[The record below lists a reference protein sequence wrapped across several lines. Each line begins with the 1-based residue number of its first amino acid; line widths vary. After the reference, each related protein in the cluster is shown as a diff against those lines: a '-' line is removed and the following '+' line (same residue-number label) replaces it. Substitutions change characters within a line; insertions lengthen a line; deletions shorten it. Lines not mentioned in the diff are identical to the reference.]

1 MNKTWV
7 RILAIICLLALILP
21 FILTA
26 RAADEERYGY
36 KHLQNDNQR
45 AAYKAFAE
53 GVSKLA
59 DKMPFTL
66 ADTYDSKGAGEAQ
79 ALIKADMLYAVKMVQ
94 QDYPEYFW
102 FDGGFA
108 YGFEGTSA
116 ELQADEYKVN
126 GHQVVTANSAALNT
140 AKAQMS
146 QQIKTILAK
155 IPGNASDYEIAHTI
169 HDYLVKNVVYV
180 QVGDHQTAYGALVS
194 GKAVC
199 AGYARAYQMLMME
212 AGIDCWY
219 VSGQSYDPSG
229 TLVAHAWNLAWL
241 DGKCYY
247 SDATW
252 DDQNGE
258 LFHEYLNMSL
268 EEISKTH
275 FTSDPLPASC
285 GHDTYTFF
293 RMSDGKGVCDIREHK
308 DAEAVADCFE
318 LRSKNGDQAVF
329 YCTIHYHGEDFTNWL
344 TENVEPIAIALGFV
358 STYKCELIE
367 LGHEHH
373 VTLKG
378 QVREDVQPTTPPTT
392 VTPTEAPKPTQ
403 TPTTVPPTTV
413 KPTQAPT
420 TVPPTTVKPTEAPK
434 PTQAPTTVP
443 PTTVKP
449 TEASKP
455 TDAPATVPP
464 TTVKPTEAPATVPA
478 TTVKPTEVPT
488 TAPGASTTPGTT
500 NAPNVDTT
508 QKPAVDI
515 TVPDVPSDNE
525 GWVADPVVV
534 GVVSLLVA
542 ALIVIVVVL
551 RKKKA

>member
-1 MNKTWV
+1 MRKTWIRV
-7 RILAIICLLALILP
+7 LAILCMLALLLP
-21 FILTA
+21 FLLTA
-26 RAADEERYGY
+26 KAAGEERYGY
-36 KHLQNDNQR
+36 QQLATDTQR
-45 AAYKAFAE
+45 TIYKDIADGIKNLEPSITIHVPTVTSQAE
-53 GVSKLA
+53 ADAVIADVQLA
-59 DKMPFTL
+59 ELMV
-66 ADTYDSKGAGEAQ
+66 
-79 ALIKADMLYAVKMVQ
+79 VK
-94 QDYPEYFW
+94 DHPEYFW
-102 FDGGFA
+102 FYGG
-108 YGFEGTSA
+108 GDIKIEEGIVRFVPIGYT
-116 ELQADEYKVN
+116 VN
-126 GHQVVTANSAALNT
+126 GQQVTADTAALKT
-140 AKAQMS
+140 AKDQM
-146 QQIKTILAK
+146 KAK
-155 IPGNASDYEIAHTI
+155 VKQVLSKLPANPSDYEIAHTI
-169 HDYLVKNVVYV
+169 HDYLVENVQYV

-199 AGYARAYQMLMME
+199 AGYARAYQLLMLE

-285 GHDTYTFF
+285 AHDTYTFF
-293 RMSDGKGVCDIREHK
+293 RMSDGKGVCDIRDHK
-308 DAEAVADCFE
+308 DVKDVADCFV
-318 LRSKNGDQAVF
+318 LKNKSGDQAEF
-329 YCTIHYHGEDFTNWL
+329 YCTIHYHGEDFINWL
-344 TENVEPIAIALGFV
+344 NQVVEPIAIELGFV
-358 STYKCELIE
+358 GTYTCELIE

-392 VTPTEAPKPTQ
+392 VKPTEAPKPTQ
-403 TPTTVPPTTV
+403 APTTVPPTTV

-420 TVPPTTVKPTEAPK
+420 TVPPTTVKPTEAPR

-449 TEASKP
+449 TEAPKP

-478 TTVKPTEVPT
+478 TTVKPTEAPT

-508 QKPAVDI
+508 QKPTVDI

-534 GVVSLLVA
+534 GVVALLVA
-542 ALIVIVVVL
+542 AVIVVAVVL

>member
-1 MNKTWV
+1 MRKTWIRV
-7 RILAIICLLALILP
+7 LAILCMLALLLP
-21 FILTA
+21 FLLTA
-26 RAADEERYGY
+26 KAAGEERYGY
-36 KHLQNDNQR
+36 QQLSTDTQR
-45 AAYKAFAE
+45 TIYKDIADGIKNLEPSITIHVPTVTSQAE
-53 GVSKLA
+53 ADAVIADVQLA
-59 DKMPFTL
+59 ELMV
-66 ADTYDSKGAGEAQ
+66 
-79 ALIKADMLYAVKMVQ
+79 VK
-94 QDYPEYFW
+94 DHPEYFW
-102 FDGGFA
+102 FYGG
-108 YGFEGTSA
+108 GDIKIEEGIVRFVPIGYT
-116 ELQADEYKVN
+116 VN
-126 GHQVVTANSAALNT
+126 GQQVTADSAALKT
-140 AKAQMS
+140 AKDQMN
-146 QQIKTILAK
+146 AK
-155 IPGNASDYEIAHTI
+155 VKQVLSMLPANPSDYEIAHTI
-169 HDYLVKNVVYV
+169 HDYLVNNVVYV

-199 AGYARAYQMLMME
+199 AGYARAYQLLMLE

-285 GHDTYTFF
+285 AHDTYTFF
-293 RMSDGKGVCDIREHK
+293 RMSDGKGVCDIRDHK
-308 DAEAVADCFE
+308 DVKDVADCFV
-318 LRSKNGDQAVF
+318 LKNKSGDQAEF
-329 YCTIHYHGEDFTNWL
+329 YCTIHYHGEDFINWL
-344 TENVEPIAIALGFV
+344 NQVVEPIAIELGFV
-358 STYKCELIE
+358 GTYTCELIE

-392 VTPTEAPKPTQ
+392 VKPT
-403 TPTTVPPTTV
+403 
-413 KPTQAPT
+413 A
-420 TVPPTTVKPTEAPK
+420 APK

-443 PTTVKP
+443 PTTAKP
-449 TEASKP
+449 TEAPKP
-455 TDAPATVPP
+455 TDAPATVPL

-478 TTVKPTEVPT
+478 TAVKPTEAPT

-508 QKPAVDI
+508 QKPTVDI
-515 TVPDVPSDNE
+515 TVPDVPSDSE
-525 GWVADPVVV
+525 GWVADPVAV

-542 ALIVIVVVL
+542 AVIVVAVVL

>member
-1 MNKTWV
+1 MRKTWI
-7 RILAIICLLALILP
+7 RILAILCMLALLLP
-21 FILTA
+21 FLLTA
-26 RAADEERYGY
+26 KAAGEERYGY
-36 KHLQNDNQR
+36 QQLENDNQR
-45 AAYKAFAE
+45 IAYNAINDGIASLVKDIKFHISGITQDNSQAVIADIQLAE
-53 GVSKLA
+53 MMV
-59 DKMPFTL
+59 
-66 ADTYDSKGAGEAQ
+66 
-79 ALIKADMLYAVKMVQ
+79 VK
-94 QDYPEYFW
+94 DHPEYFW
-102 FDGGFA
+102 FYGGGGINI
-108 YGFEGTSA
+108 YG
-116 ELQADEYKVN
+116 DEVTFTPVPYSVN
-126 GHQVVTANSAALNT
+126 GQQVTADSAALKT
-140 AKAQMS
+140 AKDQMN
-146 QQIKTILAK
+146 AK
-155 IPGNASDYEIAHTI
+155 VKQVLSKLPANPSDYEIAHSI
-169 HDYLVKNVVYV
+169 HDYLVNNVVYE
-180 QVGDHQTAYGALVS
+180 QADDNQTAFGALVS

-199 AGYARAYQMLMME
+199 AGYARAYQLLMLE

-219 VSGQSYDPSG
+219 VSGQSYDSSG
-229 TLVAHAWNLAWL
+229 NLVLHAWNLAWL

-275 FTSDPLPASC
+275 FTSDPLPAPC

-293 RMSDGKGVCDIREHK
+293 RMSDGKGVCDIRERK
-308 DAEAVADCFE
+308 DAETVADCFE

-358 STYKCELIE
+358 GTYNCELIE

-378 QVREDVQPTTPPTT
+378 QVREDVQLTPPPTT
-392 VTPTEAPKPTQ
+392 VKPTEAPKPTQ
-403 TPTTVPPTTV
+403 APTTVPPTTV

-542 ALIVIVVVL
+542 AVIVAVVVL
-551 RKKKA
+551 RKKKS

>member
-1 MNKTWV
+1 MRKTWIRV
-7 RILAIICLLALILP
+7 LAILCMLALLLP
-21 FILTA
+21 FLLTA
-26 RAADEERYGY
+26 KAAGEERYGY
-36 KHLQNDNQR
+36 QQLSTDTQR
-45 AAYKAFAE
+45 TIYKDIADGIKNLEPSITIHVPTVTSQAE
-53 GVSKLA
+53 ADAVIADVQLA
-59 DKMPFTL
+59 ELMV
-66 ADTYDSKGAGEAQ
+66 
-79 ALIKADMLYAVKMVQ
+79 VK
-94 QDYPEYFW
+94 DHPEYFW
-102 FDGGFA
+102 FYGG
-108 YGFEGTSA
+108 GDIKIEEGIVRFVPIGYT
-116 ELQADEYKVN
+116 VN
-126 GHQVVTANSAALNT
+126 GQQVTADTAALKT
-140 AKAQMS
+140 AKDQM
-146 QQIKTILAK
+146 KAK
-155 IPGNASDYEIAHTI
+155 VKQVLSKLPANPSDYEIAHTI
-169 HDYLVKNVVYV
+169 HDYLVENVQYV

-199 AGYARAYQMLMME
+199 AGYARAYQLLMLE

-285 GHDTYTFF
+285 AHDTYTFF
-293 RMSDGKGVCDIREHK
+293 RMSDGKGVCDIRDHK
-308 DAEAVADCFE
+308 DVKDVADCFV
-318 LRSKNGDQAVF
+318 LKNKSGDQAEF
-329 YCTIHYHGEDFTNWL
+329 YCTIHYHGEDFINWL
-344 TENVEPIAIALGFV
+344 NQVVEPIAIELGFV
-358 STYKCELIE
+358 GTYTCELIE

-392 VTPTEAPKPTQ
+392 VKPTEAPKPTQ
-403 TPTTVPPTTV
+403 
-413 KPTQAPT
+413 A
-420 TVPPTTVKPTEAPK
+420 PTTVKPTEAPK

-449 TEASKP
+449 TEAPRPTQAPTTVPPTTAKPTEAPKP

-478 TTVKPTEVPT
+478 TTVKPTEAPT

-508 QKPAVDI
+508 QKPVVDI

-534 GVVSLLVA
+534 GVVALLVA
-542 ALIVIVVVL
+542 AVIVVAVVL